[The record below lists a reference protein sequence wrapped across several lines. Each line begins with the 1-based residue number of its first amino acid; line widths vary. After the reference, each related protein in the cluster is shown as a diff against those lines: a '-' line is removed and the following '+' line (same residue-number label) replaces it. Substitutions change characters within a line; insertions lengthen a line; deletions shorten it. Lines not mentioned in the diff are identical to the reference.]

1 MKKLFFAVILAA
13 FTMISM
19 NAQIKIGAK
28 AGLNIA
34 TLAGDLEDTKSL
46 IGFHIGAVAEFEIT
60 EQFAFQPELVYSIQG
75 TKQENDLGLG
85 GTIFSGL
92 DDDRITLTYINI
104 PLMLKYYVADS
115 FSLQF
120 GPQIGFLMSANA
132 EGSEDG
138 GFGSVEYYDED
149 IKDSM
154 KSIDFGLNI
163 GAGYKTEFGLFAD
176 VRYNLGLADINDI
189 DGSDVK
195 MKNAVISVSVG
206 YYFM

>member
-120 GPQIGFLMSANA
+120 GPQVGFLMSAEYQGTNSG
-132 EGSEDG
+132 GS
-138 GFGSVEYYDED
+138 SYNSD
-149 IKDSM
+149 IKDM
-154 KSIDFGLNI
+154 IKGVDFGLNI

-189 DGSDVK
+189 DGGDK